1 MFVDNVTITV
11 KAGNGGNGAVAFRR
25 EKYVEKG
32 GPSGGN
38 GGKGGDII
46 FVGDQGLTTLL
57 DLKYN
62 RKIKAA
68 SGENGMAKDC
78 YGKNAL
84 DVYIRV
90 PIGTVVYNNET
101 NTVIADITKH
111 KQEAIIAHG
120 GRGGKGNAAFATPRV
135 PAPEICEKGLPG
147 EELEIR
153 VELKVLAD
161 VGLVGF
167 PSVGKSTLISVVSAC
182 KPKIAD
188 YHFTTLAPNLGVV
201 RVKDGRS
208 FVMADLPGL
217 IEGASS
223 GAGLGFQFLRHIE
236 RTRVIVHV
244 IDMAS
249 CEARDPY
256 EDYLKINEELRLYDS
271 KLMLRPQII
280 VANKM
285 DLEGAKDNLETFKE
299 KLDNK
304 EIRIIPISAYT
315 KGNLDE
321 LLYAIADILDT
332 IDTNAFVEEVAD
344 EVVEYKFTPEEAP
357 FTIIKEADGVFNVI
371 GPKVEMFFNVTDFN
385 REENVKLFARRIR
398 NLGVD
403 AELRRLGV
411 KHGDLVRI
419 LDYEFEFL
427 D

>member
-1 MFVDNVTITV
+1 MFVDNVSLTV

-25 EKYVEKG
+25 EKYVAKG

-38 GGKGGDII
+38 GGRGGDII

-57 DLKYN
+57 DLRYN
-62 RKIKAA
+62 RKIKACN
-68 SGENGMAKDC
+68 GENGMAKDC
-78 YGKNAL
+78 YGKDAL
-84 DVYIRV
+84 DVFIRV
-90 PIGTVVYNNET
+90 PIGTVVYNADT

-111 KQEAIIAHG
+111 KQEAIIAKG

-147 EELEIR
+147 QEINIR

-223 GAGLGFQFLRHIE
+223 GAGLGFQFLKHIE

-249 CEARDPY
+249 CEGRDPY
-256 EDYLKINEELRLYDS
+256 DDYVKINEELRLYDE
-271 KLMLRPQII
+271 KLLLRPQIV

-285 DLEGAKDNLETFKE
+285 DLEGAVDNLNEFKS
-299 KLDNK
+299 KIADD
-304 EIRIIPISAYT
+304 IRIIPISAYT

-321 LLYAIADILDT
+321 LLYAVADVLDT
-332 IDTNAFVEEVAD
+332 IETNAFVETIVD
-344 EVVEYKFTPEEAP
+344 EVVEYKFKPEEAP
-357 FTIIKEADGVFNVI
+357 FTIVKEDDGVFNVK